1 MNSATS
7 QPMERT
13 TFGLTPNVAAG
24 LCYLPIQGIFIL
36 VPIIMLCS
44 SKDRTV
50 RFAAKQSLLQFAC
63 GFLVLIIVIGG
74 AGGLV
79 LVVPEDSPAR
89 IPVLILLGASLGA
102 VFVWYLGA
110 YIVACVRA
118 FRGRTWVMPWLRWLI
133 GKSAPS
139 IDLEASKTK

>member
-36 VPIIMLCS
+36 VSIIMLCS

-50 RFAAKQSLLQFAC
+50 RFAAKQSLLQFAF

-74 AGGLV
+74 AGAPL
-79 LVVPEDSPAR
+79 LALPEHSSARLPA
-89 IPVLILLGASLGA
+89 LILLGVSLGA

-110 YIVACVRA
+110 YIVACAR
-118 FRGRTWVMPWLRWLI
+118 
-133 GKSAPS
+133 
-139 IDLEASKTK
+139 